1 MLSAAGALA
10 QTPEPSVTPFPVEVK
25 RTTSGFSKKEL
36 EELQKDFVR
45 LLRKVALVP
54 DNASYEVA
62 IKELKRQDCDREDEC
77 LQQLAVKGQTLY
89 AVYASVDY
97 TVSGQIV
104 AQGRVVR
111 DDGKLAGGPATITI
125 AKGRSSFRD
134 MARVALT
141 RLLDDLKVAGL
152 NPSRPV
158 PVPVPDV
165 PVVVKPA
172 PVELPPPPP
181 PIVMQPLEPRANPV
195 RVIAWSAAGVGAA
208 ALIAGVVVFA
218 TAPTVTK
225 QGNLV
230 VASDASKVVAAQG
243 QQAAGVGL
251 MVAGGAVAIA
261 GVTVALI
268 SKDGERVKASMVPMP
283 GGATFVLGGAF

>member
-1 MLSAAGALA
+1 
-10 QTPEPSVTPFPVEVK
+10 
-25 RTTSGFSKKEL
+25 
-36 EELQKDFVR
+36 
-45 LLRKVALVP
+45 
-54 DNASYEVA
+54 VA
-62 IKELKRQDCDREDEC
+62 IKDLKRQDCDREDEC

-111 DDGKLAGGPATITI
+111 DDGKPIGAPATITM

-141 RLLDDLKVAGL
+141 RLLDELKVAAL

-158 PVPVPDV
+158 PVPAV
-165 PVVVKPA
+165 PVVVRPA
-172 PVELPPPPP
+172 PIEAPPPPP
-181 PIVMQPLEPRANPV
+181 PIVMQPLEPRMNPV

-208 ALIAGVVVFA
+208 VLIAGVAVFV
-218 TAPTVTK
+218 TAPAVTK
-225 QGNLV
+225 VGSLV
-230 VASDASKVVAAQG
+230 SVDDASKFAGAQR

-251 MVAGGAVAIA
+251 MVAGGAVAVA
-261 GVTVALI
+261 GVTLALI

-283 GGATFVLGGAF
+283 GGASFVLGGAF